1 MSTHTHACIYTC
13 THLFVYWLEPFY
25 ENLSVVKISFLKLI
39 TFSLDLD
46 KWINEPPE
54 SGDEGKGDDHF
65 FFAGPST
72 SKYED
77 ASPVCDVM

>member
-1 MSTHTHACIYTC
+1 MYLYMYTFIRICI
-13 THLFVYWLEPFY
+13 LAPFY
-25 ENLSVVKISFLKLI
+25 ENLSVVKISS
-39 TFSLDLD
+39 FSLDLD

-72 SKYED
+72 TKYED